1 MPSICLTIF
10 FNIYPSERYWMFQ
23 SLSPMH
29 WEGLKALWSHYTGT
43 AHELPMVES
52 LARWWQVGATKVVA
66 SWCHP
71 PAPSI
76 AGDWRAAAA
85 ACMPCPVCPPPPLG
99 LLDMSAQLTPAGR
112 HPPTL
117 PWLSHLVLLLLLVH
131 NLTLHQLTKSAS
143 TTCLKVSPTH
153 KQGAQRRK
161 ASQPLQ
167 WPSPTAGGTTR
178 ATRARQIRESD
189 LQTTNHQTQRPQTW
203 PAHQLIK
210 ERDELRILNPNK
222 YNIGEKLL

>member
-1 MPSICLTIF
+1 MA
-10 FNIYPSERYWMFQ
+10 
-23 SLSPMH
+23 
-29 WEGLKALWSHYTGT
+29 K
-43 AHELPMVES
+43 S
-52 LARWWQVGATKVVA
+52 LAGGGRFVPPQGGGRLVPPTRWWQVGATKVVA
-66 SWCHP
+66 SWCSHP

-131 NLTLHQLTKSAS
+131 NLTLHQLTKSPP
-143 TTCLKVSPTH
+143 TTCLKVSPTPT
-153 KQGAQRRK
+153 QGAQRRK

-167 WPSPTAGGTTR
+167 WPSPLPVA
-178 ATRARQIRESD
+178 
-189 LQTTNHQTQRPQTW
+189 PPVP
-203 PAHQLIK
+203 PAK
-210 ERDELRILNPNK
+210 
-222 YNIGEKLL
+222 

>member
-52 LARWWQVGATKVVA
+52 LARWWQVGAATHRRHRLPATGVQQQRRA
-66 SWCHP
+66 CLAQCAHLLHWACWTCPPSWLPLGGTHQPFPGFPTWFCSWCWCTTSLCTSSP
-71 PAPSI
+71 
-76 AGDWRAAAA
+76 
-85 ACMPCPVCPPPPLG
+85 
-99 LLDMSAQLTPAGR
+99 
-112 HPPTL
+112 
-117 PWLSHLVLLLLLVH
+117 SHLNH
-131 NLTLHQLTKSAS
+131 FPQSFSH
-143 TTCLKVSPTH
+143 TH
-153 KQGAQRRK
+153 TQGAQRRK

-167 WPSPTAGGTTR
+167 WPSPPAGGTTR